1 MALSL
6 CRQLEAS
13 LSTEASCTPQLRRVN
28 RIISPLA
35 LLQDL
40 SHFGKGRF
48 PCRLKRLLFWKFMSS
63 ITEDKNPEV
72 AEPKVWGDLRP
83 ENLEDAVESL
93 SRSIWGILQAS
104 GACPVDLGNG
114 IGGDDGHQ
122 HADVVWIFR
131 WSRASINSQW
141 AGATQYDYSYI

>member
-1 MALSL
+1 MS
-6 CRQLEAS
+6 
-13 LSTEASCTPQLRRVN
+13 RVN
-28 RIISPLA
+28 TIISPL
-35 LLQDL
+35 
-40 SHFGKGRF
+40 
-48 PCRLKRLLFWKFMSS
+48 
-63 ITEDKNPEV
+63 DKNPEV
-72 AEPKVWGDLRP
+72 AEPKVWGDLRQ

-104 GACPVDLGNG
+104 GACAVDLGNG

-141 AGATQYDYSYI
+141 AGEAPVPLLQV